1 MNRGFKKELEAILR
15 NIPSGVCVYRLDD
28 DRIFPVYHNPA
39 FYEILGYSKEHISQV
54 ENQMPLSGV
63 HPEDM
68 PDLEKKFEEL
78 KKEGIRLHHTFR
90 VYNDA
95 EAQYRHIH
103 IDGSM
108 KREDDGTRLIHTVYS
123 DVSQQV
129 WLEKELTSANEKMQ
143 DIINAI
149 PGGVAIYKVSD
160 IFETIYFSDGVPEL
174 SGYTVE
180 EYQEMIKRDA
190 AGLTYKEDTQNVVD
204 KAMEVV
210 RTRGIAEIEFRK
222 MHREGYIVW
231 VRARMKYVGEEDG
244 CPLIHCV
251 FHNISNLKETEL
263 ELSHL
268 VNSIPGGIASYR
280 IEGDRFIPT
289 FFSDGVMKL
298 SGHSREEYQE
308 MVHDNVLDIIYEPDR
323 DRVLAAAKAAVISGE
338 VLDVSYRMR
347 HKDGNLIWIHL
358 NGRRMGPVSET
369 TRFYAVFTGMSAETR
384 LFQSLANETADGIY
398 VIERENYELL
408 YVNESKEL
416 FKDCKDGVGKKCYE
430 ALQGRSEPCDFCT
443 LRTMSPDGEESEMWV
458 EEKGEYYKTRFKE
471 TEWNGIPAYIKYVRD
486 VTQEVEM
493 RKEKE
498 RLEQYFQTL
507 VRHLPGGVAVVR
519 YEKDGAMV
527 PEFISDGF
535 AAMTEMD
542 MEDAWELYSS
552 DAMAGVHPEDKER
565 VRKAMEK
572 YIAGCDSSYE
582 IVYRIKK
589 GEDGYLWV
597 KNTLSLIQNQGGD
610 HRVYAVYHDMT
621 EEIEAQERMRS
632 QYKDLIIRHYR
643 APGPNAL
650 VLGHCNITRNRIL
663 EIIDYTDSSLLEVFG
678 EEREKFFTG
687 LSGLIVEAKDQRKF
701 LETYLNE
708 PSLAAFERKDTEQI
722 LQCFVKLPKEEQGRY
737 VQFKMNLLET
747 PDTGDVT
754 GVLTV
759 TDITEQIISDRIMHR
774 LSVTDYD
781 FVVDV
786 DLHHDTYNILSS
798 SGKVCCAPPSHGSHT
813 QWVSQMVHTRIVPKD
828 RQQYQACLEPGYIMD
843 RLKKERSY
851 TFGFSIMDEN
861 GNIWAKNLTVSA
873 IDLRLGRVCLSR
885 TDITESIQEQQGLL
899 HMIAYTFEL
908 AGFINIRSEQFIMYT
923 RQTVLENLSPYI
935 LEQYSKA
942 VDGFTKLYGV
952 ENKEEARQQFELK
965 NMIRRLEEKPEG
977 YDFVLPYQEE
987 DQICYKQINVLWGDQ
1002 NHSTICLVRA
1012 DVTDMLASERE
1023 AKHELENALNM
1034 AQEASRAKSE
1044 FLSAMSHDIRTP
1056 MNAIVGM
1063 TTLANANIHDMERV
1077 KDCLK
1082 KIETSSRH
1090 LLSLVNDILDMSK
1103 IENSKITINHMA
1115 IHMPG
1120 LIGQLAAIIEPQAKD
1135 AGIKFEIQ
1143 SRISHKNFYGDSL
1156 RISQILIN
1164 ILSNAVKFT
1173 PSGGTVGFA
1182 VEESPAKQGA
1192 QWTCYRFTVTDTGI
1206 GMTQEFQ
1213 QSLFEP
1219 FMRSHAAEKVE
1230 GTGLGLSITKGLVD
1244 LMGGR
1249 LTVESQVSK
1258 GSVFQV
1264 ELECEIMP
1272 EEWQNSL
1279 ESEILCPKREKELAG
1294 KRFLVVEDNDINA
1307 EILCELLGMF
1317 GAESVLRMDGRQA
1330 VQAFEEA
1337 PPGEYDAILMDI
1349 QMPVMNGYEA
1359 SAHIRQTDRPDA
1371 RSIPIVAMT
1380 ANAFAEDV
1388 QASLEAGM
1396 TAHVAKPIDIDIL
1409 RMTLHKVLD
1418 REE

>member
-1 MNRGFKKELEAILR
+1 MR
-15 NIPSGVCVYRLDD
+15 NIPSGVCVYRLEDE
-28 DRIFPVYHNPA
+28 RIFPVYHNPA
-39 FYEILGYSKEHISQV
+39 FYEILGYSKEHISRV
-54 ENQMPLSGV
+54 EKKMPFSGV
-63 HPEDM
+63 HQEDM
-68 PDLEKKFEEL
+68 PELEKKFKEMKEEGR
-78 KKEGIRLHHTFR
+78 ELHHTFR
-90 VYNDA
+90 LYSDR
-95 EAQYRHIH
+95 EAKYRYIH
-103 IDGSM
+103 IDGTM
-108 KREDDGTRLIHTVYS
+108 KREDDGTRLLYAVYS

-129 WLEKELTSANEKMQ
+129 WLENELTSANEKMQ
-143 DIINAI
+143 DIVDAI

-160 IFETIYFSDGVPEL
+160 IFETVYFSDGVPQL

-180 EYQEMIKRDA
+180 EYQKLIKQDA
-190 AGLTYKEDTQNVVD
+190 AGLTYKEDTQKVVD
-204 KAMEVV
+204 KAMEVI

-222 MHREGYIVW
+222 QHRGGYIVW
-231 VRARMKYVGEEDG
+231 VRAQMKYIGEQDG

-251 FHNISNLKETEL
+251 FHNISNQKETEL

-280 IEGDRFIPT
+280 VEGEKFIPT
-289 FFSDGVMKL
+289 FFSDGVMML
-298 SGHSREEYQE
+298 SGHSREEYKK
-308 MVHDNVLDIIYEPDR
+308 MIRNNVLDIIYEPDR
-323 DRVLAAAKAAVISGE
+323 ERVFAAAKAAVISGD

-347 HKDGNLIWIHL
+347 HKDGSLIWIHL
-358 NGRRMGPVSET
+358 NGRRMGPVSENA
-369 TRFYAVFTGMSAETR
+369 RFYAVFTGMSAETR
-384 LFQSLANETADGIY
+384 LFQSIANETADGIY
-398 VIERENYELL
+398 VIDKENYDLL

-416 FKDCKDGVGKKCYE
+416 FKDCKDSVGRKCYQ
-430 ALQGRSEPCDFCT
+430 ALQGRSEPCSFCSLKT
-443 LRTMSPDGEESEMWV
+443 QKPDGEEHEMWV

-471 TEWNGIPAYIKYVRD
+471 TEWNGIPAYIKFVRD

-519 YEKDGAMV
+519 YEKDGAMI

-542 MEDAWELYSS
+542 MDDAWELYSS
-552 DAMAGVHPEDKER
+552 DAMAGVHPEDRER

-589 GEDGYLWV
+589 GKDGYLWV

-687 LSGLIVEAKDQRKF
+687 LSSLIVEEKDRRKF
-701 LETYLNE
+701 LEMYLNE

-759 TDITEQIISDRIMHR
+759 TDITEQTISDRIMHR

-798 SGKVCCAPPSHGSHT
+798 SGKVCCAPPAQGSHT
-813 QWVSQMVHTRIVPKD
+813 QWVSQMVQTRIVPKD

-843 RLKKERSY
+843 RLKKEHSY

-935 LEQYSKA
+935 LEQYSKS
-942 VDGFTKLYGV
+942 VDGFAKFYGV

-1002 NHSTICLVRA
+1002 NHSMICLVRA

-1034 AQEASRAKSE
+1034 AQEASKAKSE

-1082 KIETSSRH
+1082 KIGTSSRH

-1279 ESEILCPKREKELAG
+1279 ESETLGPKREKELAG
-1294 KRFLVVEDNDINA
+1294 RRFLVVEDNDINA

-1359 SAHIRQTDRPDA
+1359 SARIRQTDRPDA
-1371 RSIPIVAMT
+1371 RTIPIVAMT

>member
-1 MNRGFKKELEAILR
+1 MR
-15 NIPSGVCVYRLDD
+15 NIPSGVCVYRLEDE
-28 DRIFPVYHNPA
+28 RIFPVYHNPA
-39 FYEILGYSKEHISQV
+39 FYEILGYSKEHISRV
-54 ENQMPLSGV
+54 EKKMPFSGV
-63 HPEDM
+63 HQEDM
-68 PDLEKKFEEL
+68 PELEKKFKEMKEEGR
-78 KKEGIRLHHTFR
+78 ELHHTFR
-90 VYNDA
+90 LYSDR
-95 EAQYRHIH
+95 EAKYRYIH
-103 IDGSM
+103 IDGTM
-108 KREDDGTRLIHTVYS
+108 KREDDGTRLLYAVYS

-129 WLEKELTSANEKMQ
+129 WLENELTSANEKMQ
-143 DIINAI
+143 DIVDAI

-160 IFETIYFSDGVPEL
+160 IFETVYFSDGVPQL

-180 EYQEMIKRDA
+180 EYQKLIKQNA
-190 AGLTYKEDTQNVVD
+190 AGLAYKEDTKKVVD
-204 KAMEVV
+204 KAMEVI
-210 RTRGIAEIEFRK
+210 RTHGIAEIEFRK
-222 MHREGYIVW
+222 QHREGYIVW
-231 VRARMKYVGEEDG
+231 VRAQMKYIGEQDG

-251 FHNISNLKETEL
+251 FHNISNQKETEL

-280 IEGDRFIPT
+280 VEGEKFIPT
-289 FFSDGVMKL
+289 FFSDGVMML
-298 SGHSREEYQE
+298 SGHSREEYKK
-308 MVHDNVLDIIYEPDR
+308 MIRNNVLDIIYEPDR
-323 DRVLAAAKAAVISGE
+323 ERVFAAAKAAVISGD

-347 HKDGNLIWIHL
+347 HKDGSLIWIHL
-358 NGRRMGPVSET
+358 NGRRMGPVSENA
-369 TRFYAVFTGMSAETR
+369 RFYAVFTGMSAETR
-384 LFQSLANETADGIY
+384 LFQSIANETADGIY
-398 VIERENYELL
+398 VIDKENYDLL

-416 FKDCKDGVGKKCYE
+416 FKDCKDSVGRKCYQ
-430 ALQGRSEPCDFCT
+430 ALQGRSEPCSFCSLKT
-443 LRTMSPDGEESEMWV
+443 QKPDGEEHEMWV

-471 TEWNGIPAYIKYVRD
+471 TEWNGIPAYIKFVRD

-519 YEKDGAMV
+519 YEKDGAMI

-542 MEDAWELYSS
+542 MDDAWELYSS
-552 DAMAGVHPEDKER
+552 DAMAGVHPEDRER

-589 GEDGYLWV
+589 GKDGYLWV

-632 QYKDLIIRHYR
+632 QYKDLIIRHYC

-687 LSGLIVEAKDQRKF
+687 LSSLIVEEKDRRKF

-708 PSLAAFERKDTEQI
+708 PSLAAF
-722 LQCFVKLPKEEQGRY
+722 
-737 VQFKMNLLET
+737 
-747 PDTGDVT
+747 
-754 GVLTV
+754 LTV
-759 TDITEQIISDRIMHR
+759 TDITEQTISDRIMHR

-798 SGKVCCAPPSHGSHT
+798 SGKVCCAPPAQGSHT
-813 QWVSQMVHTRIVPKD
+813 QWVSQMVQTRIVPKD

-843 RLKKERSY
+843 RLKKEHSY
-851 TFGFSIMDEN
+851 TFGFSIMDVN

-935 LEQYSKA
+935 LEQYSKS
-942 VDGFTKLYGV
+942 VDGFAKFYGV

-1279 ESEILCPKREKELAG
+1279 ESETLGPKREKELAG
-1294 KRFLVVEDNDINA
+1294 RRFLVVEDNDINA

-1349 QMPVMNGYEA
+1349 QMRLLRVFG
-1359 SAHIRQTDRPDA
+1359 RQTGPMRGQS
-1371 RSIPIVAMT
+1371 RSWP
-1380 ANAFAEDV
+1380 
-1388 QASLEAGM
+1388 
-1396 TAHVAKPIDIDIL
+1396 
-1409 RMTLHKVLD
+1409 
-1418 REE
+1418 